1 MSFQVGDEVICV
13 NGRKNRGNKGH
24 IIFVQEHPY
33 KIKVQ
38 FVNGTQSVLQAASNF
53 ELCDGKRKRGEGD
66 EDEKEDDIPPLLDS
80 DEEDEDCDK
89 KTVARKRKTKG
100 RKART
105 EEKKTQDREIN
116 TISRRIARAQQDFL
130 TTTNIRSQ
138 NTTSRRNKRA
148 QLDQTTTTN
157 ITSQDTTSRGI
168 ARAQQDQTTT
178 TNIRSQD
185 TTSRR
190 NKRGTSYAD
199 HRFNIETMLRR
210 YQVIPPTSE
219 QLLMHEQRAL
229 TSLFMYYDRCGFEN
243 ITPAEEFVQLE

>member
-66 EDEKEDDIPPLLDS
+66 EDDNKEGDEMEEDEKEDNIPPLLDS
-80 DEEDEDCDK
+80 DEEDEDCDQL
-89 KTVARKRKTKG
+89 TVARARKRKS
-100 RKART
+100 REART

-116 TISRRIARAQQDFL
+116 
-130 TTTNIRSQ
+130 
-138 NTTSRRNKRA
+138 
-148 QLDQTTTTN
+148 
-157 ITSQDTTSRGI
+157 TTSRGI

>member
-1 MSFQVGDEVICV
+1 MNFQNGDEVICV
-13 NGRKNRGNKGH
+13 NGEKNRGNKGH
-24 IIFVQEHPY
+24 IILVQEHPY

-80 DEEDEDCDK
+80 DEEDEDCDQL
-89 KTVARKRKTKG
+89 TVARARKRKS
-100 RKART
+100 REART

-116 TISRRIARAQQDFL
+116 TISRR
-130 TTTNIRSQ
+130 
-138 NTTSRRNKRA
+138 NK
-148 QLDQTTTTN
+148 
-157 ITSQDTTSRGI
+157 
-168 ARAQQDQTTT
+168 RAQQDQTTT

-229 TSLFMYYDRCGFEN
+229 SSLFMYYHRCGFED
-243 ITPAEEFVQLE
+243 IIPAEEFVELE

>member
-1 MSFQVGDEVICV
+1 MNFQNGDEVICV
-13 NGRKNRGNKGH
+13 NGKKNRGNKGH
-24 IIFVQEHPY
+24 IILVQEHPY

-38 FVNGTQSVLQAASNF
+38 FVNGTQSFLQAASNF
-53 ELCDGKRKRGEGD
+53 EHCDGKRKRGEGD

-116 TISRRIARAQQDFL
+116 TISRR
-130 TTTNIRSQ
+130 
-138 NTTSRRNKRA
+138 NK
-148 QLDQTTTTN
+148 
-157 ITSQDTTSRGI
+157 
-168 ARAQQDQTTT
+168 RAQQDQTTT

>member
-1 MSFQVGDEVICV
+1 MNFQNGDEVICV
-13 NGRKNRGNKGH
+13 NGKKNRGNKGH
-24 IIFVQEHPY
+24 IILVQEHPY

-116 TISRRIARAQQDFL
+116 TISRR
-130 TTTNIRSQ
+130 
-138 NTTSRRNKRA
+138 NK
-148 QLDQTTTTN
+148 
-157 ITSQDTTSRGI
+157 
-168 ARAQQDQTTT
+168 RAQQDQTTT

>member
-1 MSFQVGDEVICV
+1 MNFQNGDEVICV
-13 NGRKNRGNKGH
+13 NGKKNRGNKGH
-24 IIFVQEHPY
+24 IILVQEHPY

-116 TISRRIARAQQDFL
+116 TISRR
-130 TTTNIRSQ
+130 
-138 NTTSRRNKRA
+138 
-148 QLDQTTTTN
+148 
-157 ITSQDTTSRGI
+157 
-168 ARAQQDQTTT
+168 
-178 TNIRSQD
+178 
-185 TTSRR
+185 

>member
-1 MSFQVGDEVICV
+1 MNFQNGDEVICV
-13 NGRKNRGNKGH
+13 NGKKNRGNKGH
-24 IIFVQEHPY
+24 IILVQEHPY

-38 FVNGTQSVLQAASNF
+38 FVNGTQSFLQAASNF
-53 ELCDGKRKRGEGD
+53 EHCDGKRKRGEGD

-116 TISRRIARAQQDFL
+116 TISRR
-130 TTTNIRSQ
+130 
-138 NTTSRRNKRA
+138 NKRA
-148 QLDQTTTTN
+148 QQDQTTTTN